1 MMRILQW
8 DTLSAAER
16 GAALARPAQE
26 SRADVAA
33 VAAGVVNTVRRDGDD
48 ALFSYTERFDSVK
61 LDSLAVSAEEFAQAR
76 QSLTPQQLAALK
88 TAIAN
93 VQQFHSGQL
102 PKPLIVETMPGVR
115 CERIVRAISTVGL
128 YVPAGSAPL
137 PSAVIMLAV
146 PARIAGCPNRILC
159 TPPARNGKAN
169 PAVLVA
175 AELCGIETVFKVGGA
190 QAIAA
195 LAYGTQSIPKAD
207 KIFGPGNAY
216 VTAAKQLVAAD
227 PAGAACDMPAGP
239 SEVMVVADDKANPEF
254 VASDLLAQAEH
265 DTQAQAILVTP
276 SFALAE
282 AVSAE
287 IEKQTALLSR
297 RAILKES
304 LAASRCIVVPDISVA
319 LDVANLYA
327 AEHLILEVEEP
338 RQWLPR
344 IQNAGSVFL
353 GTWSPEPMGDYCS
366 GTNHVLPTYGY
377 ARAYSGLSVLD
388 FVKGITV
395 QELSPAGLQGLG
407 PVAVE
412 LAKLEGLDAHA
423 SAVSRRLDVLNGAGS
438 HAGASAEAGAA
449 KAASAGTSS
458 AAGAPS

>member
-1 MMRILQW
+1 MMRILEW
-8 DTLSAAER
+8 DSLSAAER
-16 GAALARPAQE
+16 SAALARPAQE
-26 SRADVAA
+26 SRADIAA
-33 VAAGVVNTVRRDGDD
+33 VAAEVVSTVRRDGDA
-48 ALFSYTERFDSVK
+48 ALLTYTERFDRVQ
-61 LDSLAVSAEEFAQAR
+61 LDSLAVSTQEFAAAR
-76 QSLTPQQLAALK
+76 GSLTSKQHAALEV
-88 TAIAN
+88 AIDN
-93 VQQFHSGQL
+93 VQRFHSKQL
-102 PKPLIVETMPGVR
+102 PQPLSVETTPGVR

-137 PSAVIMLAV
+137 PSAVIMLAI

-159 TPPARNGKAN
+159 TPPARNGNAN

-175 AELCGIETVFKVGGA
+175 AKLCGVETVFKIGGA

-195 LAYGTQSIPKAD
+195 LAYGTATIPKAD

-239 SEVMVVADDKANPEF
+239 SEVMVVADDRANVEF

-276 SFALAE
+276 SRRFAQD
-282 AVSAE
+282 VSAE
-287 IEKQTALLSR
+287 VEKQTHVLSR

-304 LAASRCIVVPDISVA
+304 LAASRCIVVRDIA
-319 LDVANLYA
+319 AAIDVANLYA
-327 AEHLILEVEEP
+327 AEHLILEVEDP

-353 GTWSPEPMGDYCS
+353 GAWSPEPMGDYCS

-395 QELSPAGLQGLG
+395 QELSPDGLRDLG

-423 SAVSRRLDVLNGAGS
+423 SAVSRRLAVLDGS
-438 HAGASAEAGAA
+438 PARAGAS
-449 KAASAGTSS
+449 S
-458 AAGAPS
+458 